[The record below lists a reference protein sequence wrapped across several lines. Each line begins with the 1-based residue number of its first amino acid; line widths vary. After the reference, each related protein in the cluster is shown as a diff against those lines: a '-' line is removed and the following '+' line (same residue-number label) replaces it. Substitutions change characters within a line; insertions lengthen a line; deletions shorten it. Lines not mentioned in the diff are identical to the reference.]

1 MITIENLCK
10 AYNDKILFKNFHLE
24 IPDSRFLVI
33 SGESGCGKSTLLNM
47 IGGIETPDKGSIIVN
62 GFDVTK
68 KGKKQKYFK
77 EVVVFLFQNFALLEN
92 KTVKENLEI
101 IKKSGRTDISINE
114 ALEKVGLQ
122 KVINKK
128 VYQLSGGEQQRVAL
142 ARLMLKKWSIVLADE
157 PTGSLDKKNSE
168 IVMNI
173 LHELSEHGKT
183 VIVVTHS
190 EEIVAQ
196 DKHVLY
202 L

>member
-1 MITIENLCK
+1 MVSKASRICAETDKEIDGVREARESKAREIE
-10 AYNDKILFKNFHLE
+10 AE
-24 IPDSRFLVI
+24 ET
-33 SGESGCGKSTLLNM
+33 ES
-47 IGGIETPDKGSIIVN
+47 V
-62 GFDVTK
+62 
-68 KGKKQKYFK
+68 K
-77 EVVVFLFQNFALLEN
+77 EA

-142 ARLMLKKWSIVLADE
+142 ARLMLKKCSIVLADE

-173 LHELSEHGKT
+173 LHELSEQGKT

-196 DKHVLY
+196 EKHVLY